1 MHICVQS
8 LLHPPLT
15 RVTKAVHAR
24 FSLPSLLLSR
34 AIPPFP
40 SLQQLSPLNYLPS
53 TISPSPLP
61 LQPPATAGKFRKW
74 LWRTSNKKFLGIFVR
89 HWIQISS
96 LLVIY
101 YVLLSLVYW
110 GFLHAAT
117 EVRQNQW
124 LSITNQSF
132 FSPDGDFQMYL
143 AQVRIISPI
152 IL

>member
-1 MHICVQS
+1 MRPITPTSPANSSHEGRPCPFFSSVS
-8 LLHPPLT
+8 SPLTCSPPLP
-15 RVTKAVHAR
+15 
-24 FSLPSLLLSR
+24 LPPTT
-34 AIPPFP
+34 IPP
-40 SLQQLSPLNYLPS
+40 QLSPLNY
-53 TISPSPLP
+53 LP